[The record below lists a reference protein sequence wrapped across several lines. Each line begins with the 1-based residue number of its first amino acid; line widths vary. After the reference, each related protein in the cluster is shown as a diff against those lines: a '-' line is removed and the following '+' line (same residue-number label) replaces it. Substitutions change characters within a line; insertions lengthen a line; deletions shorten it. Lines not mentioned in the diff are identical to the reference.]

1 MSEHA
6 ERSAQRQA
14 ELDAE
19 LDAAAGRRR
28 QWRPSLSPD
37 EELKVA
43 DILRDSNF
51 RKSIPGAEVQAKD
64 VRKLKPGTWLNDEIL
79 NFYAVMLN
87 KCERLALHRSSSLQ
101 SLKSVRCRI

>member
-1 MSEHA
+1 M
-6 ERSAQRQA
+6 RSAERQA
-14 ELDAE
+14 EIDAE

-43 DILRDSNF
+43 DILRDNSF

-64 VRKLKPGTWLNDEIL
+64 VRKLRPGTWLNDEIL

-87 KCERLALHRSSSLQ
+87 KCAGLLSPLR
-101 SLKSVRCRI
+101 